1 MQFLEQ
7 IPCYIVCEERSA
19 GTCWLLGEGSGAW
32 EDLRADGGKVAAVLP
47 NKSVEEILGLDVR
60 AFTVPRGPKGRSDQ
74 YPRPI
79 RIPLEHGLIMRARR
93 G

>member
-7 IPCYIVCEERSA
+7 IPCYIVYEERSA
-19 GTCWLLGEGSGAW
+19 GTCWLLGEGVAAGKISVLMA
-32 EDLRADGGKVAAVLP
+32 GKVAAVLP

-60 AFTVPRGPKGRSDQ
+60 AFTVPRRPKGRSDQ

>member
-1 MQFLEQ
+1 MQFSEQ
-7 IPCYIVCEERSA
+7 IPRYIVCKERSV
-19 GTCWLLGEGSGAW
+19 GTCWLLDGGSGAW

-47 NKSVEEILGLDVR
+47 YKSVEEILGLDVR
-60 AFTVPRGPKGRSDQ
+60 AFTLPRRPKGRSDQ

-79 RIPLEHGLIMRARR
+79 RIPLEHMFIMRARR